1 MENNMSEV
9 TVADLIS
16 NAADQSPEAFR
27 QTFDELMHDRVVA
40 ALDVKKQEI
49 AANYFSAEQDSQDSD
64 TENED
69 QDGQDT
75 QTDA

>member
-1 MENNMSEV
+1 MSEV
-9 TVADLIS
+9 TVADLIGH
-16 NAADQSPEAFR
+16 AADQSAEGFR
-27 QTFDELMHDRVVA
+27 QTFDQLMHDRVVA

-49 AANYFSAEQDSQDSD
+49 AANYFAAPVED
-64 TENED
+64 TPDTGNED